1 MKVFCL
7 WTAYPLHGKTKIFTI
22 DIILDRYIFQQI
34 HQGRTLIPIK
44 MIATLYHHIPMRV
57 GEFGYRTCAYSNPA
71 FGQMF
76 KMNARTEE
84 DGKVHVVVAT
94 VYDSLELMYGDLC
107 LDLERHARSGT
118 FKYKKIKKEVL
129 MDFL

>member
-1 MKVFCL
+1 MNMLRHFYNDFMALV
-7 WTAYPLHGKTKIFTI
+7 PLQLPQLI
-22 DIILDRYIFQQI
+22 DVTTMEKPQFYGDYVLLTF
-34 HQGRTLIPIK
+34 P
-44 MIATLYHHIPMRV
+44 LYHHIPMRV
-57 GEFGYRTCAYSNPA
+57 GEFGYSTCAYSNPA

-94 VYDSLELMYGDLC
+94 VYDSLELRYGDLC
-107 LDLERHARSGT
+107 LDLELHARSGT
-118 FKYKKIKKEVL
+118 FKYKKIKEEVL

>member
-1 MKVFCL
+1 MNMLRHFYNDFMALV
-7 WTAYPLHGKTKIFTI
+7 PLQLPQLI
-22 DIILDRYIFQQI
+22 DVTTMEKPQFYGDYVLLTFPLRDSYD
-34 HQGRTLIPIK
+34 LEEV
-44 MIATLYHHIPMRV
+44 MDS
-57 GEFGYRTCAYSNPA
+57 TCAYSNPA

-107 LDLERHARSGT
+107 LDLELHARSGT
-118 FKYKKIKKEVL
+118 FKYKKIKEEVL